1 MIISDGK
8 LSDLIDF
15 IYLNLNKNL
24 ANMDFMVSRAILTS
38 KNNNV
43 EYISII
49 IMDQYLNEFHT
60 YPNVDSVD
68 LENNGNMNQPQ
79 LYVPEFLRSLQ
90 ILNLLPSD
98 LRLKVKVL
106 IILI

>member
-43 EYISII
+43 EYESASIVCPRIFKI
-49 IMDQYLNEFHT
+49 IAN
-60 YPNVDSVD
+60 S
-68 LENNGNMNQPQ
+68 
-79 LYVPEFLRSLQ
+79 
-90 ILNLLPSD
+90 
-98 LRLKVKVL
+98 
-106 IILI
+106 